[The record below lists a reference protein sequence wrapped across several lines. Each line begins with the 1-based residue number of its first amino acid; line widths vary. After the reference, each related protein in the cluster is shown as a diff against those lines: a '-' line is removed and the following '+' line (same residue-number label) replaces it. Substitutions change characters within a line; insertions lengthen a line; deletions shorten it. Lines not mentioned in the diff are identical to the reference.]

1 MKKVKSP
8 PAPKPATDQ
17 LTLDAMFD
25 KITSAIELHSARINM
40 INARIDVL
48 LTDGIGKPIAPKP
61 TLKWFEQEPL
71 AIDWCVCCDPA
82 RLVLTPGTTLRYN
95 IDDAVIT
102 TYDGVTI
109 GELNSLG
116 HNIICEGV
124 KQGAKVHV
132 YLTTS
137 RKLGIKLGRPA

>member
-1 MKKVKSP
+1 MKTKTKPKS
-8 PAPKPATDQ
+8 KPSATKPVDNQ
-17 LTLDAMFD
+17 LTLDMLFERLVD
-25 KITSAIELHSARINM
+25 LTRIVEVQSEN
-40 INARIDVL
+40 IQALRNAV
-48 LTDGIGKPIAPKP
+48 TPKPVAKP
-61 TLKWFEQEPL
+61 TLKWFEQEPQP
-71 AIDWCVCCDPA
+71 IDWCVCCDPA

-95 IDDAVIT
+95 IDDEVIT

-124 KQGAKVHV
+124 KLGAKVHV
-132 YLTTS
+132 YLTTA